1 VTPRT
6 ARVLAAAT
14 VAATVA
20 VLAGPLPAAVAGG
33 LLLATVLPGL
43 ALTALLFRGR
53 RLSAVERTVLAPALS
68 LAVLVLGGLLIY
80 VTGFALDRVSWTSAT
95 AGVTLVSLVVP
106 AIPLPRPSRVERH
119 IEIAELAAAAKAATE
134 SGVGE
139 KRVRLTPGALL
150 PPEMTELRPPK
161 PPITRIVRQLLPMVL
176 VVAVLAGAGWLSFD
190 SSRSS
195 YDQTVTALS
204 AAPPGDAD
212 ASGNRQVTITVSG
225 LIAADGPYRIEVL
238 NGTAPAVTRTVA
250 AGNATSWTITVS
262 IGLDRATV
270 NLLRAKDTAAFRT
283 LYIAAAQ

>member
-1 VTPRT
+1 
-6 ARVLAAAT
+6 VLAAAT

-43 ALTALLFRGR
+43 GLTAVLFRGR

-80 VTGFALDRVSWTSAT
+80 VTGFALDRVSWTCAT

-106 AIPLPRPSRVERH
+106 AIPLPRPSTVERD

-139 KRVRLTPGALL
+139 KRVALLLPELTPVQ
-150 PPEMTELRPPK
+150 PPK
-161 PPITRIVRQLLPMVL
+161 PPVARIVRQLLPMVL
-176 VVAVLAGAGWLSFD
+176 VLAVLGGAGWLSFG

-212 ASGNRQVTITVSG
+212 ASGLRAVTITVSG

-238 NGTAPAVTRTVA
+238 NGTATTVTRTVA
-250 AGNATSWTITVS
+250 AGAATSWTTTVS
-262 IGLDRATV
+262 IGLNRATV
-270 NLLRAKDTAAFRT
+270 SLFRAKDTAAYRT